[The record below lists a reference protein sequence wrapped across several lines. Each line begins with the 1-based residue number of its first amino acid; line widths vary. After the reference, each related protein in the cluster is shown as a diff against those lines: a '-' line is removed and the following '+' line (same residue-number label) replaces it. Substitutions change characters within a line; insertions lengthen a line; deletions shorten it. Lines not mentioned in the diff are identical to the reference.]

1 MTISS
6 YASISMLIA
15 LSTLCAMAV
24 VHDLRFRRIPN
35 SLVLAGSA
43 FGILIQAF
51 APAGAGLFGSPAG
64 ALGFTTALLGG
75 LTGLG
80 LFMPMYALRALG
92 AGDVKLLA
100 MIGVWLGP
108 TGVACAAL
116 WTLLAGGVLALA
128 VALWSRDLRRV
139 LSNLHFMLTTTL
151 LQAQAGRGVAI
162 EAPARTTGRL
172 PYAVA
177 IAAGTAVEVVRQWIA
192 A

>member
-51 APAGAGLFGSPAG
+51 APAGAGPAG

-128 VALWSRDLRRV
+128 VALWSRALRGV
-139 LSNLHFMLTTTL
+139 LSNLHFMLTTRL
-151 LQAQAGRGVAI
+151 LQAQSGRGVAI

>member
-1 MTISS
+1 M
-6 YASISMLIA
+6 ASTPLLFTSMLVA
-15 LSTLCAMAV
+15 LFSLCTLAV
-24 VHDLRFRRIPN
+24 AHDLLFRRIPN

-43 FGILIQAF
+43 FGILFQAF
-51 APAGAGLFGSPAG
+51 APEGAGLFGSPAG

-80 LFMPMYALRALG
+80 LFLPMYALRTLG

-108 TGVACAAL
+108 TGVAWAAL
-116 WTLLAGGVLALA
+116 WTLLVGGVLALA
-128 VALWSRDLRRV
+128 VALWTGALRGV
-139 LSNLHFMLTTTL
+139 LSNLYFMLTTTL

-162 EAPARTTGRL
+162 QAPARTTGRL